1 MSHPLVS
8 VVIPTYN
15 RSGYVVEALDSVLR
29 QTYPNYEVVVVDDG
43 STDDTCEVLKPYSG
57 HIRYVRQE
65 NLGAGAARNLGVS
78 QARGEYVAFLD
89 SDDMWEPEFLAATME
104 AFKKFPEARMVTT
117 NFKVIN
123 AEGETVVA
131 KIGKRSPNSFFT
143 TAGLLDED
151 WRTIGM
157 PVAHR
162 ESLVS
167 AGKFKEWK
175 VGEDVNMWLR
185 FSLRFPIAHVPRCLQ
200 IHRYHKENDAI
211 ENYVAFVEQDI
222 LSLKKF
228 VEEHASLILDKNH
241 PPCLHRMVT
250 YVHRNRVY
258 LHLCNGRLKEARA
271 CLWPAIRY
279 APFRPK
285 NYAYLLFTYL
295 PPSAYAKA
303 RRLKRMLWP

>member
-29 QTYPNYEVVVVDDG
+29 QTYPDYEVIVVDDG
-43 STDDTCEVLKPYSG
+43 STDGTHEALKPYRDR
-57 HIRYVRQE
+57 IRYVRQE
-65 NLGAGAARNLGVS
+65 NLGEGAARNLGVS
-78 QARGEYVAFLD
+78 HARGEYVAFLD

-104 AFKKFPEARMVTT
+104 AFKRFPEARMVTT
-117 NFKVIN
+117 NFKMIN
-123 AEGETVVA
+123 AEGETIAA

-143 TAGLLDED
+143 TTSLLDED

-162 ESLVS
+162 ESLMSV
-167 AGKFKEWK
+167 GKFKEWK
-175 VGEDVNMWLR
+175 VGADMNMWLR
-185 FSLRFPIAHVPRCLQ
+185 FSLHFPIAHVPLCLQ
-200 IHRYHKENDAI
+200 IHRCHKGSNAEDRT
-211 ENYVAFVEQDI
+211 AFVEQDI

-228 VEEHASLILDKNH
+228 IEEHASLLLDKNH
-241 PPCLHRMVT
+241 PPCLRRMVT
-250 YVHRNRVY
+250 YVHRNGVY

-303 RRLKRMLWP
+303 RRLKIMLWP